1 MKRLVI
7 FDLDGVIIDSREN
20 MRVSWNAV
28 KKNLNIKISFKKYFE
43 KIGMPFENI
52 LKKLQINEKY
62 FKKAKKIFREESIK
76 NFNLIKTYP
85 NVKETILY
93 LKKNKN
99 YKLAV
104 LTSKERSRT
113 IRILRRLKLK
123 FDYIQCPIN
132 GKKGKPDPFL
142 LNNLLKKTHHKKDC
156 CYYIGDTLIDLN
168 FSKNCKIKFIFCKY
182 GYGKIN
188 QKKVTKVDNF
198 KKILNFI

>member
-93 LKKNKN
+93 LKKIK
-99 YKLAV
+99 
-104 LTSKERSRT
+104 
-113 IRILRRLKLK
+113 I
-123 FDYIQCPIN
+123 IN
-132 GKKGKPDPFL
+132 WPCLPQKKGQEL
-142 LNNLLKKTHHKKDC
+142 LE
-156 CYYIGDTLIDLN
+156 
-168 FSKNCKIKFIFCKY
+168 S
-182 GYGKIN
+182 
-188 QKKVTKVDNF
+188 
-198 KKILNFI
+198 